1 MKQMTFA
8 DAEYAGKRK
17 QTRKELFLI
26 EMDQVVPWKGLI
38 ALIEPHYPK
47 GEGGRPAYP
56 LMAMLRI
63 HLMQNWFGYSDPA
76 MEEALY
82 ETTILRQFAGLSL
95 ERIPDETTIL
105 NFRRLL
111 EKHELAAGILGVIN
125 GYLGDRGLSL
135 VSVHSTTYWTYFT
148 SRRGLS
154 NSGET
159 LYCFVPFSARTI
171 TLLRLIL
178 VTIPIVKPV
187 RLSKV
192 TFSPTCSRLSA
203 CRFS

>member
-17 QTRKELFLI
+17 QNRKELFLI
-26 EMDQVVPWKGLI
+26 EMDRVVPWKGLI
-38 ALIEPHYPK
+38 ALIEQHYPK

-56 LMAMLRI
+56 LMAMLRV

-105 NFRRLL
+105 NFHRLL

-135 VSVHSTTYWTYFT
+135 RQPQCAGDVADHQV
-148 SRRGLS
+148 RRW
-154 NSGET
+154 
-159 LYCFVPFSARTI
+159 SAAA
-171 TLLRLIL
+171 
-178 VTIPIVKPV
+178 
-187 RLSKV
+187 S
-192 TFSPTCSRLSA
+192 F
-203 CRFS
+203 